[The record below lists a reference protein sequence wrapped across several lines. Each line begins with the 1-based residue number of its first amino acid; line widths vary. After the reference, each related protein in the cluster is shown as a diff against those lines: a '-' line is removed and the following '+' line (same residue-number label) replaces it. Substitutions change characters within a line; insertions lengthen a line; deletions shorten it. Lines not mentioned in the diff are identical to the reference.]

1 MIFQAKLVNTYI
13 DNLIQLNDFCK
24 TSPFFYFNL
33 PPLYLCSFS
42 PDLPSM
48 QYIEKN
54 PLKYKLQE
62 EHKSYGQIYV
72 SRLHAFPATSE
83 RMPKKSLN
91 EAMVGWLSLC
101 PLTLHLPL
109 GRLKFAKN
117 PSILKTLSTVIKS
130 AVVYKSEKLVSLPI
144 VQALTVAQNHLIYKV
159 NNNKKQRELSRSH
172 VSKLKICIK

>member
-83 RMPKKSLN
+83 RMPKKIPERSN
-91 EAMVGWLSLC
+91 GWLVVSVSSNSAF
-101 PLTLHLPL
+101 TA
-109 GRLKFAKN
+109 RTAK
-117 PSILKTLSTVIKS
+117 ICKKS
-130 AVVYKSEKLVSLPI
+130 KYS
-144 VQALTVAQNHLIYKV
+144 QNFV
-159 NNNKKQRELSRSH
+159 NCNKKCSGLQKR
-172 VSKLKICIK
+172 KACISSNCSSTYSGPKSPHLQGKQ

>member
-1 MIFQAKLVNTYI
+1 MIFVRLLLSFT
-13 DNLIQLNDFCK
+13 LIYL
-24 TSPFFYFNL
+24 PFS
-33 PPLYLCSFS
+33 CASFS

-83 RMPKKSLN
+83 RMPKKKSLN

-109 GRLKFAKN
+109 GRLKVAKKSKYSQN
-117 PSILKTLSTVIKS
+117 FVNLMCLSINWMKS
-130 AVVYKSEKLVSLPI
+130 YDIIL
-144 VQALTVAQNHLIYKV
+144 
-159 NNNKKQRELSRSH
+159 
-172 VSKLKICIK
+172 LKINFLKVKMHHFRGNLLK